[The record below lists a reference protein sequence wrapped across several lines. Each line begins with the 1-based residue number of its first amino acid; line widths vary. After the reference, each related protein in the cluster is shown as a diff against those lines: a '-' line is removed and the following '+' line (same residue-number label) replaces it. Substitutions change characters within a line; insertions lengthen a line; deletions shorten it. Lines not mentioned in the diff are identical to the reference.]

1 MTLPFTLANGTTADA
16 SQVQADLEALVARL
30 GNLKNADIAAAA
42 GIENT
47 KLAKPYQLIP
57 LSYKLIGT
65 SGTAL
70 AVGGTTG
77 MFTINQAAM
86 TAFAGKIRLPLRSG
100 QQAWLASVEWYVAR
114 VDDNA
119 TGNWPKLDLTVDGVQ
134 IGAQEFTVN
143 TDDSYYTIANAN
155 EYDSPLLPVTDQSVF
170 IPRIGATASPG
181 SDVKIAEVTLTLTL
195 KVEAL
200 P

>member
-1 MTLPFTLANGTTADA
+1 MTIPFTLTNGSIADA
-16 SQVQADLEALVARL
+16 TQVQANFEALLARL

-47 KLAKPYQLIP
+47 KLAKPYQLLP
-57 LSYKLIGT
+57 FALKLIGT
-65 SGTAL
+65 SGTVL
-70 AVGGTTG
+70 AVGSTTG
-77 MFTINQAAM
+77 MYTINQAAM
-86 TAFAGKIRLPLRSG
+86 TALDKFRLPLRSG

-114 VDDNA
+114 TDDNS
-119 TGNWPKLDLTVDGVQ
+119 TGTWPKLDLTVDGVQ
-134 IGAQEFTVN
+134 VGAQEFTID
-143 TDDSYYTIANAN
+143 TDDSYYTVANAN
-155 EYDSPLLPVTDQSVF
+155 EYDSPLMPVTDQSVF

-181 SDVKIAEVTLTLTL
+181 TDAKIAEVTLTLTL

>member
-1 MTLPFTLANGTTADA
+1 MTLPFTITNGTTADA
-16 SQVQADLEALVARL
+16 SQVQSRFDALEARL

-47 KLAKPYQLIP
+47 KLAKPYQMIDVTM
-57 LSYKLIGT
+57 KLIGT
-65 SGTAL
+65 SGTVL
-70 AVGGTTG
+70 AVGSTTG

-86 TAFAGKIRLPLRSG
+86 TAFAGKFRLPLRSG

-114 VDDNA
+114 TDDNA
-119 TGNWPKLDLTVDGVQ
+119 TGVWPKLDLTVDGVQ
-134 IGAQEFTVN
+134 VASQEFTID

-155 EYDSPLLPVTDQSVF
+155 EYDSPLMPVTDQSVF
-170 IPRIGATASPG
+170 IPRIGATGSPG
-181 SDVKIAEVTLTLTL
+181 TDAKIAEVTLTLTL